1 MNTLIHIV
9 VAGTFLA
16 MTASAQA
23 HGKLVMSN
31 PADGAQLDHPP
42 SGLRLQFNEPV
53 EAAFTKVGLTGPA
66 DQSVPLGPTLVDNAD
81 QKTRHSGLVIGMYV
95 RPARRGSGVARAL
108 LQAAITAAAARPEI
122 QSLRLTV
129 TEGNRPA
136 MHLYESV
143 GFVAWG
149 TEPEAILTPAGFKGK
164 VHMSLPLRRADAVP

>member
-81 QKTRHSGLVIGMYV
+81 RKAVVLSVPALPSGAY
-95 RPARRGSGVARAL
+95 
-108 LQAAITAAAARPEI
+108 
-122 QSLRLTV
+122 
-129 TEGNRPA
+129 
-136 MHLYESV
+136 
-143 GFVAWG
+143 
-149 TEPEAILTPAGFKGK
+149 
-164 VHMSLPLRRADAVP
+164 RADWTMVGPDGHKVKGTITFKVK